1 MWASGTS
8 LVSPLSV
15 QTPAFLSPYSL
26 VCVIQGQTLQDIHY
40 ATVDTSTLQINALK
54 YQQTRAVRRRVGGRH
69 TSRARGEMRL
79 EGGRGWWRSD
89 GWRREQEKLR
99 ERVKSAV
106 WESAWESRHPL
117 QCQALGQTGI
127 YTPTHG
133 CLDCPS
139 DRHTQALTGSWNGHA
154 HSGQYSAT
162 HLTHTLT
169 PLATLPSPHPLHFAP
184 LA

>member
-8 LVSPLSV
+8 LVSALSV
-15 QTPAFLSPYSL
+15 QTPAFLSPSSW
-26 VCVIQGQTLQDIHY
+26 VCMLQGQMLQDIHY
-40 ATVDTSTLQINALK
+40 ATVDTSMLQINGLK
-54 YQQTRAVRRRVGGRH
+54 FQQMRAVRRRVEGRH
-69 TSRARGEMRL
+69 GSRARDEMRL
-79 EGGRGWWRSD
+79 EAGRGWRRSD

-99 ERVKSAV
+99 ECVKSAV

-117 QCQALGQTGI
+117 QCQALGQTGT

-154 HSGQYSAT
+154 HSGQYST
-162 HLTHTLT
+162 MHLTHTLT
-169 PLATLPSPHPLHFAP
+169 PPATLPSPHLLHFAP